1 MNEPPTKSDGENLS
15 EKMTSTSD
23 SEQAV
28 RGCIALAEIR
38 GAPDLLLSPED
49 IQLMKQTHDEKLK
62 AFCASSIRLEA
73 RQLADRTDEGQKK
86 VMRFMR
92 TQFNLSQLRGKRRR
106 DSDSGV
112 REKIDAMKT
121 QLENAFRGHYNILGE
136 TELTVDSYLFCVQ
149 RGAKAQ
155 EWHVDAPNRKHYW
168 TVMFPLGDPVP
179 DQGTTEFEGQETPP
193 GAYFFSGKT
202 KHRGGANNS
211 KVPRWVFSLVMYTGK
226 DPNNE

>member
-1 MNEPPTKSDGENLS
+1 MS

-23 SEQAV
+23 SEQV
-28 RGCIALAEIR
+28 VHGCIALAKIS

-49 IQLMKQTHDEKLK
+49 IELMKQNHDEKLEALREGK
-62 AFCASSIRLEA
+62 IRLEA

-92 TQFNLSQLRGKRRR
+92 TQFSLSQLRGKRRR
-106 DSDSGV
+106 DSDTGV

-121 QLENAFRGHYNILGE
+121 HLENAFRGHYNILGE
-136 TELTVDSYLFCVQ
+136 TELTVDSYLFRVLP
-149 RGAKAQ
+149 GAEAQ

-179 DQGTTEFEGQETPP
+179 DQGTTEFEEHKPPP

-202 KHRGGANNS
+202 KHRGGANKS
-211 KVPRWVFSLVMYTGK
+211 EVPRWVFSLVMYTGK

>member
-28 RGCIALAEIR
+28 RGCIALAKIS

-49 IQLMKQTHDEKLK
+49 IELMKQTHDEKLK
-62 AFCASSIRLEA
+62 AFREGKIWLEA

-86 VMRFMR
+86 VMCFMR
-92 TQFNLSQLRGKRRR
+92 TQFSLSQLRGKRGR
-106 DSDSGV
+106 DPDPNV

-121 QLENAFRGHYNILGE
+121 QLENAFRNHYNISKN
-136 TELTVDSYLFCVQ
+136 TPLTVDSYLFCVLP
-149 RGAKAQ
+149 GAEAQ

-168 TVMFPLGDPVP
+168 TVMFPLGDPAP
-179 DQGTTEFEGQETPP
+179 DQGTTEFKGQKTPS

-202 KHRGGANNS
+202 VHCGGANKS
-211 KVPRWVFSLVMYTGK
+211 EVPRWVFSLVMYTGK